1 MAIVGQQ
8 LTAPETGWKRYKHTN
23 SNFSYTD
30 GTWVSDTT
38 TYDYHWT
45 TPPGKVKFNFTG
57 TKLRILIG
65 THPNHTSSVNVYID
79 GTKVC
84 NFAENTT
91 ADRVANFLACDLQN
105 LSDEEHYVIVENV
118 GSTNFTFAAIDI
130 DETGELKPYESPK
143 NNLLRVTMLDS
154 SEREYRLSDEEV
166 DGFVNWYTRTIG
178 TGSSCYSLSDS
189 VDNSKE
195 YLAFEKII
203 SFKVVPVGK

>member
-1 MAIVGQQ
+1 MATVGQQ
-8 LTAPETGWKRYKHTN
+8 LTAPETGWERYKHTD

-30 GTWVSDTT
+30 GTWNVDTSE
-38 TYDYHWT
+38 YDYHWSDT
-45 TPPGKVKFNFTG
+45 GKIKFNFTG

-65 THPNHTSSVNVYID
+65 GYYTHSSSVNVYID
-79 GTKVC
+79 GIKLS
-84 NFAENTT
+84 NFSEATS
-91 ADRVANFLACDLQN
+91 ARLSCVLACDIQN
-105 LSDEEHYVIVENV
+105 LTNEEHYIVIQNT
-118 GSTNFTFAAIDI
+118 GTTGFNFHAIDI
-130 DETGELKPYESPK
+130 DETGELKPYSPIS
-143 NNLLRVTMLDS
+143 NTLLRVTMLDS
-154 SEREYRLSDEEV
+154 SEREYRLSAEEI